1 MSGLSQTHDGDSN
14 VALRLFRLK
23 GLAQLF
29 DACRLTVDPD
39 DGIDEGVPCGE
50 VRGLTDQYGKNASG
64 VTDSVTAQEFLG
76 DDRVHAVIVGFWAP

>member
-1 MSGLSQTHDGDSN
+1 M
-14 VALRLFRLK
+14 
-23 GLAQLF
+23 
-29 DACRLTVDPD
+29 DPD